1 MIRIKRLYAKGEIM
15 VKRLVAVLLV
25 MIVLL
30 LETQAQAPGKAQIA
44 FHSTRNKNT
53 DIYIMDSDQSTSDGS
68 PAWSPGGSRI
78 VFHGLDMAA
87 RAYNI
92 YVVKVDGGDV
102 QKLTGFKAPSLLP
115 FHKPPMNF
123 TGGINPAWS
132 PNGNQIAFTK
142 LSGPDNAH
150 FGIYVMDTN
159 GDNLNLLTS
168 RPYSDHSPSWSP
180 EGKQIAFHSTRNKNT
195 DIYIMD
201 ADGQNLR
208 RLTNHPDVDRDPAWS
223 PDGRQIVFDSNRD
236 GQGRVNHHG
245 IYVMDANG
253 KGGLADQWL
262 RSGVV

>member
-30 LETQAQAPGKAQIA
+30 LETQAQAPGKA
-44 FHSTRNKNT
+44 
-53 DIYIMDSDQSTSDGS
+53 
-68 PAWSPGGSRI
+68 
-78 VFHGLDMAA
+78 
-87 RAYNI
+87 
-92 YVVKVDGGDV
+92 
-102 QKLTGFKAPSLLP
+102 
-115 FHKPPMNF
+115 
-123 TGGINPAWS
+123 
-132 PNGNQIAFTK
+132 
-142 LSGPDNAH
+142 
-150 FGIYVMDTN
+150 
-159 GDNLNLLTS
+159 
-168 RPYSDHSPSWSP
+168 
-180 EGKQIAFHSTRNKNT
+180 QIAFHSTRNKNT

-245 IYVMDANG
+245 VYVMDANG